1 MKKVPLDIYDDFPSD
16 MKRYLRYYGWSF
28 SKKACMYAISKMYKE
43 DSNGKR
49 TKIEPKTKE
58 QVDEILKKHG
68 VELKNDELYNAVY
81 TYHMVLADY
90 LGVSVDDE
98 RHAALMVKAI
108 IDDPDNKGG
117 NVFVH
122 WYWDRIHNGQGVD
135 FEDFLDD

>member
-1 MKKVPLDIYDDFPSD
+1 MKVPLFIYDEMPSA
-16 MKRYLRYYGWSF
+16 MKRYIKHFGWNF
-28 SKKACMYAISKMYKE
+28 NKKAFQYAVSKMFKE

-49 TKIEPKTKE
+49 IKIEPKSKE
-58 QVDEILKKHG
+58 AVEEILKKHG
-68 VELKNDELYNAVY
+68 VELKNDELYNATY

-90 LGVSVDDE
+90 MGISIDDE

-117 NVFVH
+117 NVFAH
-122 WYWDRIHNGQGVD
+122 WYWDRVHNGEGVD